1 MIKELLVVIKFAE
14 MVLNINN
21 NVMMEIQM
29 TEMVVHQF
37 VKYKKIGFVVVE
49 TKIIQIFVDNL
60 Q

>member
-1 MIKELLVVIKFAE
+1 MLIQSVNKYVE
-14 MVLNINN
+14 MGKSFTY

>member
-1 MIKELLVVIKFAE
+1 MGKSFTY
-14 MVLNINN
+14 

>member
-29 TEMVVHQF
+29 TEMDVIADVN
-37 VKYKKIGFVVVE
+37 KNLDGFVVE
-49 TKIIQIFVDNL
+49 AHLDK
-60 Q
+60 